1 MQILIDDMPHVGEL
15 EQGDLTSCNNI
26 TLSGHYAEIA
36 RRFTNQHLITIAA
49 GATCAYLGDER
60 NLREFLVADE
70 TARQLQEAGHTVI
83 SFLIDDSMEAL
94 NFRQLRVAVD
104 KDPKLIERYQH
115 WCGRPIGHLPDPFGC
130 HTSFAGHFEEKLLQR
145 LHRLGCHPVM
155 VSTAKLYAK
164 GAYTPYVNIVLERYQ
179 EILDFLSEHFSG
191 YEPEKL
197 FYPLCPHCHHLPETD
212 IKSIEDQHLHFH
224 CRHCDTSSVIPFE
237 KVRGKLNWKLDC
249 AARWVIFKV
258 DMEPFNKSYLEPQTG
273 TFAVAQ
279 ALSREFFGGHDVF
292 PLHYGTVKM
301 ENKFSYQL
309 LESLPENVLRNMLV
323 QSPSADIRISRELIV
338 NIASRHEVMPA
349 LSYLDFIKQLLPM
362 WLLTPH
368 SLTPD
373 QRDLVAQGLAFRQH
387 FLHDEVP
394 HHLPDRSHFRMETPE
409 VLATLR
415 ALLLKVI
422 QLREAKQQNDEQ
434 LRADIKEAVNSLKE
448 HRTAAVNWMRV
459 VIGQQKGLPASR
471 FLQVLPLDYL
481 KMLEYMLEIH
491 LYLHN
496 LRLPDDEIDNTIDT
510 DSATPALTEPLIER
524 RASTKPA

>member
-1 MQILIDDMPHVGEL
+1 MQLHSNGTSHIGVLA
-15 EQGDLTSCNNI
+15 QGDLASWDSVI
-26 TLSGHYAEIA
+26 LPSHYAEIA
-36 RRFTNQHLITIAA
+36 CRFADQHLVTIAA

-70 TARQLQEAGHTVI
+70 TARQLQEAGHTVT

-104 KDPKLIERYQH
+104 KNPQLIERYRH

-130 HTSFAGHFEEKLLQR
+130 HTSFAGHFEEELLRR

-164 GAYTPYVNIVLERYQ
+164 GAYTPYINIVLERYE
-179 EILDFLSEHFSG
+179 EILAFLSEHFAG

-197 FYPLCPHCHHLPETD
+197 FYPLCPHCHHLPETEIES
-212 IKSIEDQHLHFH
+212 IKNRHLTFH

-237 KVRGKLNWKLDC
+237 EVRGKLNWKLDC

-258 DMEPFNKSYLEPQTG
+258 DAEPFNKSYLEPQTG

-279 ALSREFFGGHDVF
+279 ALSREFFGGHEVF

-301 ENKFSYQL
+301 ENKYSYQL
-309 LESLPENVLRNMLV
+309 LESLPGTVLRTMLV
-323 QSPSADIRISRELIV
+323 ESPSADIKISRELIV
-338 NIASRHEVMPA
+338 TIASRHEVMPA

-362 WLLTPH
+362 WMLTPH
-368 SLTPD
+368 SLTSD

-387 FLHDEVP
+387 FLHDEA
-394 HHLPDRSHFRMETPE
+394 HQHLPERHHFRMQTPE

-415 ALLLKVI
+415 VLLLKVI
-422 QLREAKQQNDEQ
+422 QLREAEYHSDQQ
-434 LRADIKEAVNSLKE
+434 LREDIKQAVNSIKE
-448 HRTAAVNWMRV
+448 HRKPAVQWMRM
-459 VIGQQKGLPASR
+459 VIGQQQGLPASR

-481 KMLEYMLEIH
+481 KMLEYMLEVH

-496 LRLPDDEIDNTIDT
+496 LNLPDDETADT
-510 DSATPALTEPLIER
+510 TDIGSVAAPLTEPIIER
-524 RASTKPA
+524 RALAKP